1 MIAITLPWP
10 DRSLHPNSRKHYM
23 VKAKAVKAARWTA
36 HKSIWEAGIRKTDTD
51 LPQALKVTCIFSP
64 PNNRKH
70 DLDGCF
76 AALKAS
82 FDGIAD
88 AIGIDDSK
96 WTFGAPRKDAPV
108 KGGAVRI
115 EIEEAA

>member
-1 MIAITLPWP
+1 MIAIDLPWP
-10 DRSLHPNSRKHYM
+10 SRSLHPNARVHWSR
-23 VKAKAVKAARWTA
+23 KAKAAKVARQTAGWCAKA
-36 HKSIWEAGIRKTDTD
+36 AGIRSGDPD
-51 LPQALKVTCIFSP
+51 LPQALKVTAIFFP
-64 PNNRKH
+64 PNNRAH

-96 WTFGAPRKDAPV
+96 WTFGAPRKEAVV

-115 EIEEAA
+115 EIERAA